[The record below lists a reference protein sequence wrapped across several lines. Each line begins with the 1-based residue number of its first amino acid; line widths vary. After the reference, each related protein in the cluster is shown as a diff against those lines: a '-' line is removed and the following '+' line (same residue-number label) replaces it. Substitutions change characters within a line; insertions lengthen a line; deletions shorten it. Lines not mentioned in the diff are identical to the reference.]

1 MQVLEIKSAVCEICC
16 WVQQRI
22 GTFGKHRQPPRQI
35 ILGYFTRITEDGAV
49 IVNDRR
55 ARSECLERVGGE
67 FFMRPRDIRIVFL
80 GPISIDRCFDDDW
93 SAFHSGDSRP
103 KTTEADPLGRLRSG
117 GGNRGDSLNTIYGLC
132 RGGSAS

>member
-1 MQVLEIKSAVCEICC
+1 MQVLEIKSTVCEICC

-22 GTFGKHRQPPRQI
+22 GTFSKHRHPPRQI
-35 ILGYFTRITEDGAV
+35 IIGDLTGITKDRTV

-55 ARSECLERVGGE
+55 AGSERLKRVVSK
-67 FFMRPRDIRIVFL
+67 FFMRPRDVRIVFL
-80 GPISIDRCFDDDW
+80 GPIPVDRCFDDDW
-93 SAFHSGDSRP
+93 SAFHSADSRP

-132 RGGSAS
+132 RGGSAF